1 MLLLLIIYYSQC
13 MYVVITLYFLLIV
26 SFHLV
31 IELSYLYCRAIDC
44 SLDCFLVFIIII
56 ITKYNNLYT
65 NYVLWTIND
74 NTNNKN
80 NESLPITIIIIINS
94 TMIIIIAA
102 NDNSNLYTLLSLL
115 KSDLLRN
122 NKNIYINMII
132 LSLDELRVIA
142 KKRGVMK
149 TNLRM
154 T

>member
-1 MLLLLIIYYSQC
+1 
-13 MYVVITLYFLLIV
+13 
-26 SFHLV
+26 
-31 IELSYLYCRAIDC
+31 
-44 SLDCFLVFIIII
+44 
-56 ITKYNNLYT
+56 
-65 NYVLWTIND
+65 
-74 NTNNKN
+74 
-80 NESLPITIIIIINS
+80 
-94 TMIIIIAA
+94 MIIIIAA

-132 LSLDELRVIA
+132 LSLDELKVIA

>member
-26 SFHLV
+26 SVHLV
-31 IELSYLYCRAIDC
+31 IELSYLYCCAIDC
-44 SLDCFLVFIIII
+44 SLDRFLVFIIII

-80 NESLPITIIIIINS
+80 NESLPITIMIIINP

-132 LSLDELRVIA
+132 LSLDELKVIA
-142 KKRGVMK
+142 KKRGIMK